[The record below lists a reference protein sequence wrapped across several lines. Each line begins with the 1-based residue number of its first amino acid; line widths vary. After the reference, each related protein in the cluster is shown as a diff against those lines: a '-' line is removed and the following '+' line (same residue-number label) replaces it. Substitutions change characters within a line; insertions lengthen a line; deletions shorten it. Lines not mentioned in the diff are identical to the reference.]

1 MDATFHTS
9 GKHTMKPKQSK
20 RMTPAEQ
27 SARFIEAAKKAE
39 ADERPEEF
47 EKVLK
52 KIATPKLAKPLYRR

>member
-1 MDATFHTS
+1 MKKGNTS
-9 GKHTMKPKQSK
+9 SPK
-20 RMTPAEQ
+20 RLTPAEQ

-52 KIATPKLAKPLYRR
+52 KIAPKPADGRSRPSGKRASS

>member
-1 MDATFHTS
+1 MAAPIEKKT
-9 GKHTMKPKQSK
+9 KPK

-27 SARFIEAAKKAE
+27 SEAFIEAAKKAE

-52 KIATPKLAKPLYRR
+52 KVAPKKPHGRSA